1 MIQVDFSNPT
11 MEPMPEGFLDPVT
24 DNTLAAA
31 TPGDFDPEIAAEF
44 GGAPESIST
53 LMNNIADFLHV
64 SDNLITMP
72 LMFLFNLLVTWLV
85 VYCIYYRF
93 SHRRDYYVTYMLF
106 SSGMFVLL
114 WLMQILDIQ
123 TGFVLGL
130 FAIFGMIRYRTETVP
145 IREMNYMFLIIA
157 ISVINS
163 LSLKAEGLAW
173 YLLLFANAVIVLMAW
188 GFEAWQARKRI
199 STKIILYEK
208 IENIKLENRAALI
221 TDIEERTGLKVLD
234 VEIGH
239 IDFLRDVAYI
249 KVTYPLEAGK
259 IHNSIDQMVKYKA
272 QS

>member
-1 MIQVDFSNPT
+1 MIQVDLANPT
-11 MEPMPEGFLDPVT
+11 LEFLENDP
-24 DNTLAAA
+24 D
-31 TPGDFDPEIAAEF
+31 IAARF
-44 GGAPESIST
+44 GTSDSISY
-53 LMNNIADFLHV
+53 LMHSIADFLHV
-64 SDNLITMP
+64 SENLITMP
-72 LMFLFNLLVTWLV
+72 LMFLFNLLVTWIL

-93 SHRRDYYVTYMLF
+93 SRRRDYYVTYMLF
-106 SSGMFVLL
+106 SSGMFALL

-163 LSLKAEGLAW
+163 LSLKADGLAW
-173 YLLLFANAVIVLMAW
+173 YLLLFANIMILALAIA
-188 GFEAWQARKRI
+188 FEAWQSRKRQ

-208 IENIKLENRAALI
+208 IENIKPERRKELI
-221 TDIEERTGLKVLD
+221 ADLEERTGLKVLD

-249 KVTYPLEAGK
+249 NVKYELEAGK
-259 IHNSIDQMVKYKA
+259 TNNSIDQITKFK
-272 QS
+272 

>member
-1 MIQVDFSNPT
+1 MLQTDLANPT
-11 MEPMPEGFLDPVT
+11 LEFLE
-24 DNTLAAA
+24 N
-31 TPGDFDPEIAAEF
+31 DPEIAARF
-44 GGAPESIST
+44 GAEDSIAY
-53 LMNNIADFLHV
+53 LMHSIASGLGV
-64 SDNLITMP
+64 SENMVTMP
-72 LMFLFNLLVTWLV
+72 LMFLFNFLVTWII

-93 SHRRDYYVTYMLF
+93 SRRRDYYVTYMLF

-157 ISVINS
+157 VSVINS

-173 YLLLFANAVIVLMAW
+173 YLLLFANIVVILLAW
-188 GFEAWQARKRI
+188 GFEAWQGRKRI

-208 IENIKLENRAALI
+208 IENITPQRRTELI
-221 TDIEERTGLKVLD
+221 ADIEERTGLKVLD
-234 VEIGH
+234 LEIGH

-249 KVTYPLEAGK
+249 KVTYPLEPGK
-259 IHNSIDQMVKYKA
+259 ITNSIDQITKFK
-272 QS
+272 

>member
-1 MIQVDFSNPT
+1 MIQVDLNNPT
-11 MEPMPEGFLDPVT
+11 LEFLEDDPS
-24 DNTLAAA
+24 
-31 TPGDFDPEIAAEF
+31 IAARF
-44 GGAPESIST
+44 GAEDSISY
-53 LMNNIADFLHV
+53 LMHSIADFLHV

-72 LMFLFNLLVTWLV
+72 LMFLFNLLVTWLI

-93 SHRRDYYVTYMLF
+93 SRRRDYYVTYMLF

-157 ISVINS
+157 VSVINS
-163 LSLKAEGLAW
+163 LSLKADGLAW
-173 YLLLFANAVIVLMAW
+173 YLLVFANVVIIGLAW
-188 GFEAWQARKRI
+188 AFEAWQKRLHT

-208 IENIKLENRAALI
+208 IENIKPENRAALI
-221 TDIEERTGLKVLD
+221 ADLEERTGLKVLE

-249 KVTYPLEAGK
+249 KVTYPLEEGK
-259 IHNSIDQMVKYKA
+259 VHNSIDQITKFK
-272 QS
+272 

>member
-1 MIQVDFSNPT
+1 MTQVDLANPT
-11 MEPMPEGFLDPVT
+11 LEFLEHDPS
-24 DNTLAAA
+24 
-31 TPGDFDPEIAAEF
+31 IAARF
-44 GGAPESIST
+44 GSSDSIHY
-53 LMNNIADFLHV
+53 LMHSFADWLGV
-64 SDNLITMP
+64 SENLVMMP
-72 LMFLFNLLVTWLV
+72 LMFLFNLLVTWLI

-93 SHRRDYYVTYMLF
+93 SRRRDYYVTYMLF

-157 ISVINS
+157 VSVINS
-163 LSLKAEGLAW
+163 LSLKADGLAW
-173 YLLLFANAVIVLMAW
+173 YLLIFANVVIILLAL
-188 GFEAWQARKRI
+188 GFEAWQVRKRT

-208 IENIKLENRAALI
+208 IENIKPANRAALI
-221 TDIEERTGLKVLD
+221 ADLEERTGLKVLD

-249 KVTYPLEAGK
+249 KVTYPLEKGK
-259 IHNSIDQMVKYKA
+259 VSNSIDQITKFK
-272 QS
+272 

>member
-1 MIQVDFSNPT
+1 MTQVDLANPT
-11 MEPMPEGFLDPVT
+11 LEFLENDPS
-24 DNTLAAA
+24 
-31 TPGDFDPEIAAEF
+31 IAARF
-44 GGAPESIST
+44 GSSDSIHY
-53 LMNNIADFLHV
+53 LMHSFADWLGV
-64 SDNLITMP
+64 SENLVMMP
-72 LMFLFNLLVTWLV
+72 LMFLFNLLVTWLI

-93 SHRRDYYVTYMLF
+93 SRRRDYYVTYMLF

-157 ISVINS
+157 VSVINS
-163 LSLKAEGLAW
+163 LSLKADGLAW
-173 YLLLFANAVIVLMAW
+173 YLLIFANVVIILLAI
-188 GFEAWQARKRI
+188 GFEAWQVRKRT

-208 IENIKLENRAALI
+208 IENIKPQNRAALI
-221 TDIEERTGLKVLD
+221 ADLEERTGLKVLD

-249 KVTYPLEAGK
+249 KVTYPLEKGK
-259 IHNSIDQMVKYKA
+259 LSNSIDQITKFK
-272 QS
+272 